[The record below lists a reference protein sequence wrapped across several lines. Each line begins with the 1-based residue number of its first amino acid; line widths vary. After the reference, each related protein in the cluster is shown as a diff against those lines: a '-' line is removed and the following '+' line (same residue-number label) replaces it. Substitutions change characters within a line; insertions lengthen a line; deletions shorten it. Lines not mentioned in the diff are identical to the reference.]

1 MAMADRDPQVVGTR
15 IARRRQLLGWTQAE
29 LADRLG
35 VSPSTVAN
43 WERGAAYPKKKLG
56 LVEHVLG
63 VTLEEEAPEPVLSP
77 GLIKAIRD
85 NIPDAADQERVME
98 FIRIMR
104 TDPDLFAELVRRAR
118 SGQSPESGEGSG
130 ERGYREDRAG

>member
-15 IARRRQLLGWTQAE
+15 IARRRQQLGWTQAE

-35 VSPSTVAN
+35 VSPSSVAN

-63 VTLEEEAPEPVLSP
+63 VPLEGEQDDLSDFSP
-77 GLIKAIRD
+77 GLVKAIRD
-85 NIPDAADQERVME
+85 NIPGKADQDRVFE

-104 TDPDLFAELVRRAR
+104 NDPERFAELVRQAR
-118 SGQSPESGEGSG
+118 SGHHPE
-130 ERGYREDRAG
+130 

>member
-15 IARRRQLLGWTQAE
+15 IARRRQQLGWTQAE

-63 VTLEEEAPEPVLSP
+63 VTLEEDAPEPVLSP